1 MASKIGK
8 SHDAAKAKHLKK
20 AKKLLEENVRA
31 QDISDRGMKI
41 DYQGPAGDQ
50 AGPQFPARYQ
60 YRDDRDDKMRIKAQL
75 ASDARPAPLTDEDVQ
90 MIMDKR
96 AQREVYNL
104 DEFFANQWGAYDAKN
119 PANLRWAQ
127 EIHPDFYARREAL
140 IEEQAAQQAR
150 LAKLALRG
158 PRDLDDVKLLKQIKD
173 GVYVPPKQ
181 PIWKL
186 GDEPSVRSKGDHFQR
201 GLFNPIRAR
210 LYETPTSAGGGIT
223 NMSPG
228 IYNIAGT
235 GGSGG
240 LGNAGGTQAGEL
252 AGGIPEQNTGGNLF
266 PI

>member
-41 DYQGPAGDQ
+41 DSQGPDGDQ

-60 YRDDRDDKMRIKAQL
+60 YRDDRDDKMMLKAQL
-75 ASDARPAPLTDEDVQ
+75 ASGARPAPLTDEDVQ
-90 MIMDKR
+90 VILDKR
-96 AQREVYNL
+96 AQRELYNL

-173 GVYVPPKQ
+173 GIYVPPKK

-186 GDEPSVRSKGDHFQR
+186 GEEDGVQGKYNHFKR
-201 GLFNPIRAR
+201 GLFNPIRAT
-210 LYETPTSAGGGIT
+210 LYDTAASAGGGLT
-223 NMSPG
+223 NMSQG
-228 IYNIAGT
+228 AIMSGT
-235 GGSGG
+235 NASGG
-240 LGNAGGTQAGEL
+240 FGNAGDSSAGLL
-252 AGGIPEQNTGGNLF
+252 AGGIPGAGVNPSMPGL
-266 PI
+266 I